1 MRSLQNLATRAVR
14 RKTTYNIESVQSLTN
29 FLSMSSNSDT
39 LTVTGI
45 TISILIGAA
54 TIWKLTRKSANI
66 VDSCISVGTHDAK
79 LGVEKNVPVQSTAES
94 FSTAVNQS
102 VSCVGQVHPASMLPA
117 NKGN

>member
-1 MRSLQNLATRAVR
+1 
-14 RKTTYNIESVQSLTN
+14 
-29 FLSMSSNSDT
+29 MSSNSDT

-66 VDSCISVGTHDAK
+66 VDSCMSVGTHDAK
-79 LGVEKNVPVQSTAES
+79 LGVEKNVPIEKNVPVQSTAES
-94 FSTAVNQS
+94 PSSAVNQS